1 MVSQLKC
8 GVIECSAAA
17 EGVANTAVR
26 EPWPFTAS
34 LLWHLCSCSPSASG
48 VTRLL
53 FLHSRCWCAGLLA
66 WLGSISSSTGN
77 TEWSQL
83 SWQPG
88 HCAYFISFLFIPCP
102 HVFHGAWLFSH
113 CPWAALCALVSACS
127 HTSLCLVQG
136 AFPLSAACG
145 GASCNRMCN

>member
-17 EGVANTAVR
+17 EGVANTALR

-34 LLWHLCSCSPSASG
+34 LLWHLRPQVLLVCCFYTVG
-48 VTRLL
+48 VGVLG
-53 FLHSRCWCAGLLA
+53 S
-66 WLGSISSSTGN
+66 WLGWGPSPQARGTQ
-77 TEWSQL
+77 EWSQL

-88 HCAYFISFLFIPCP
+88 HCADFISFLFIPCP

-136 AFPLSAACG
+136 AFPLSAARG
-145 GASCNRMCN
+145 GASYNRMCN